1 MQDLYTIEDNSI
13 EVTETVVPTGA
24 APNHSALLNRDAP
37 SQHPISAIEGL
48 RAELDKIEELKTVV
62 SNSKGFAQYHMWSD
76 QNPNKDITRIGR
88 FVSLTQDGGIQI
100 CSDDDASIL
109 GVVVDET
116 NLANPIGFV
125 GGKPTSDEAV
135 WNSIKHRYGLVAI
148 LGNALVRIEENV
160 RVGDYVLPNSE
171 GIAAKSTIGYRVTA
185 LSNIESVPYAS
196 INLVSDGQALHR
208 LREQIDSLNAGVL
221 ERLEVATI
229 TQAEDLMDLVNN
241 SINQSFDITIAEE
254 ITIDGVAI
262 PRGSGHLI
270 VSAVDTT
277 MYLVE
282 GNGSISVFY
291 YTGTWQRGG
300 TSIPI
305 ITGNIQEYALSLP
318 EYMVTYFATNDVTS
332 GLPDGASQHCT
343 GTIFRR
349 GAADTDQSWIE
360 LNDGSSNVQYRC
372 YYDIEAGS
380 WSEWQGSDHVACA
393 DTAANLALFAPHTT
407 QEFMEFLHN
416 VNNENKTFSFATNS
430 AGEGIALINNYGTE
444 NEETVC
450 TIPAYARGTLTR
462 TKDSALNLVDCDGK
476 HFIAYYSPPLKTWA
490 YKYDEADKA
499 NKIKTIIIRSYD
511 DLMSYIP
518 LFPNGNYNSYAVAIN
533 DYSITFPDGTVLPE
547 WGTGMLVVEA
557 DASLTL
563 TYPDGSI
570 ISAFCNNNAGNWSVQ
585 KLKQKPDEASRADI
599 VVADVDTNYSY
610 KYIYKTGVYVVDL
623 YCDISKGGVDTFSTT
638 VTIFIDDLSDSKK
651 VCFKYMDVNNQKYE
665 EVLYYQGGM
674 RSEDG
679 KTYGQLYV
687 EGSSGEDCVLKVA
700 RIADVVSDIAAG

>member
-88 FVSLTQDGGIQI
+88 FVSLNQDGGIQI

-125 GGKPTSDEAV
+125 GGKPTSDEAI

-148 LGNALVRIEENV
+148 LGNALVRTEENV

-185 LSNIESVPYAS
+185 LSNIEAVPYAS
-196 INLVSDGQALHR
+196 INLVPDGQALHR
-208 LREQIDSLNAGVL
+208 LREQIDSLNVGVL
-221 ERLEVATI
+221 ERLEVAII

-270 VSAVDTT
+270 VSAVDAT
-277 MYLVE
+277 MYLIE

-291 YTGTWQRGG
+291 YTGAWQRGG

-372 YYDIEAGS
+372 YYDTEVGS
-380 WSEWQGSDHVACA
+380 WSEWQRSDPDHA
-393 DTAANLALFAPHTT
+393 TAAD
-407 QEFMEFLHN
+407 
-416 VNNENKTFSFATNS
+416 
-430 AGEGIALINNYGTE
+430 Y
-444 NEETVC
+444 
-450 TIPAYARGTLTR
+450 
-462 TKDSALNLVDCDGK
+462 LND
-476 HFIAYYSPPLKTWA
+476 YRSPGSSR
-490 YKYDEADKA
+490 
-499 NKIKTIIIRSYD
+499 KIKLSFGDNLPPDECNYLAGFRTETYTD
-511 DLMSYIP
+511 EE
-518 LFPNGNYNSYAVAIN
+518 GNSVTRN
-533 DYSITFPDGTVLPE
+533 
-547 WGTGMLVVEA
+547 TGELLNIYKM
-557 DASLTL
+557 DASV
-563 TYPDGSI
+563 GSLI
-570 ISAFCNNNAGNWSVQ
+570 
-585 KLKQKPDEASRADI
+585 PI
-599 VVADVDTNYSY
+599 V
-610 KYIYKTGVYVVDL
+610 I
-623 YCDISKGGVDTFSTT
+623 
-638 VTIFIDDLSDSKK
+638 K
-651 VCFKYMDVNNQKYE
+651 V
-665 EVLYYQGGM
+665 M
-674 RSEDG
+674 R
-679 KTYGQLYV
+679 
-687 EGSSGEDCVLKVA
+687 
-700 RIADVVSDIAAG
+700 I

>member
-48 RAELDKIEELKTVV
+48 RAELDKIEKLKTVV

-76 QNPNKDITRIGR
+76 QNPNKDITRIGC

-125 GGKPTSDEAV
+125 GGKPTSDEAI

-148 LGNALVRIEENV
+148 LGNVLVRTEENV

-185 LSNIESVPYAS
+185 LSNIEAVPYAS
-196 INLVSDGQALHR
+196 INLVPDGQALHR
-208 LREQIDSLNAGVL
+208 LREQIDSLNVGIL

-229 TQAEDLMDLVNN
+229 TQADDLMDLVNN

-270 VSAVDTT
+270 VSAVDAT
-277 MYLVE
+277 MYLIE

-380 WSEWQGSDHVACA
+380 WSEWQRSDHVACA
-393 DTAANLALFAPHTT
+393 DTAANLALFAPNTT
-407 QEFMEFLHN
+407 QEFMEFLHDE
-416 VNNENKTFSFATNS
+416 NNEYKTFSFATNS

-444 NEETVC
+444 NEEKVY
-450 TIPAYARGTLTR
+450 TIPTYARGTLTR
-462 TKDSALNLVDCDGK
+462 TVDAALNLVDCDGK
-476 HFIAYYSPPLKTWA
+476 HFIAYYAPSLKNWT

-499 NKIKTIIIRSYD
+499 NKIQTIVITSYK

-518 LFPNGNYNSYAVAIN
+518 LAPNAGYNSYAIAN
-533 DYSITFPDGTVLPE
+533 NEYTITLSNGTVIPP
-547 WGTGMLVVEA
+547 WSSGMLVVDA
-557 DASLTL
+557 DATLTL
-563 TYPDGSI
+563 TCSDGSI
-570 ISAFCNNNAGNWSVQ
+570 ISAYFNNADNTWAAQ
-585 KLKQKPDEASRADI
+585 TLKQKPDNASYADMASKAIYANSASQAGLVATNSIKTGTNSVNISDMGAGVYTVYIEGDNYYTTSITIYIDTIYSEMKFWYLGMRYSDDI
-599 VVADVDTNYSY
+599 VENKVLSY
-610 KYIYKTGVYVVDL
+610 QEGL
-623 YCDISKGGVDTFSTT
+623 LSALHASK
-638 VTIFIDDLSDSKK
+638 
-651 VCFKYMDVNNQKYE
+651 
-665 EVLYYQGGM
+665 
-674 RSEDG
+674 
-679 KTYGQLYV
+679 
-687 EGSSGEDCVLKVA
+687 LKVI
-700 RIADVVSDIAAG
+700 RIASLM